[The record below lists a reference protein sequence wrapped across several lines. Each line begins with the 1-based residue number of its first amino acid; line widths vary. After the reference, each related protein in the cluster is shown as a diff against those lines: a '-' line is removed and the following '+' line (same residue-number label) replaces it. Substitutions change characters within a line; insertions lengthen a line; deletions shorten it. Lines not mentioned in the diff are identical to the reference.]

1 MNLKQAW
8 GGPVTMW
15 SERHRVVDRTAADA
29 AADVEVPPS
38 RTSHWMHEVPPLAD
52 VADAPDVL
60 TGHLWL
66 QELVDGSPL
75 RFQVRTAAPIR
86 FGDDRREFDA
96 DDVPRPLRYAVH
108 EVQRDL
114 DRAAL
119 RNAVENVETITFV
132 GVATH
137 RRRVDYDWAHLPG
150 FLGTDVWEDDTDEFL
165 PPDRAEQVFSSLGL
179 TPLNALAKEVRAAD
193 FQPQRY
199 EFPDS
204 NWRDGPVAGVVVR
217 NKTGGR
223 ARLPNPDVLASAD
236 ERPGDSTG
244 DESAEA
250 LAVEFAT
257 LDRFQRAAATL
268 KDEYGATPG
277 FDALQERVLDGIY
290 REFTPAF
297 EHAAVDHDAF
307 RRAVAERTSEYLGS
321 R

>member
-1 MNLKQAW
+1 
-8 GGPVTMW
+8 
-15 SERHRVVDRTAADA
+15 
-29 AADVEVPPS
+29 
-38 RTSHWMHEVPPLAD
+38 MHEVPPFPD
-52 VADAPDVL
+52 VADAPDAL

-86 FGDDRREFDA
+86 FGDDRREFAA
-96 DDVPRPLRYAVH
+96 DEAPRPLRFAIH

-119 RNAVENVETITFV
+119 RQAVDDVETVTFV

-137 RRRVDYDWAHLPG
+137 RRRVDYDWHRLPG
-150 FLGTDVWEDDTDEFL
+150 FLGTDVWDDDTDEFL

-223 ARLPNPDVLASAD
+223 ARLPNPDVLASDDGRPWEVPED
-236 ERPGDSTG
+236 EAGEEQTVAF
-244 DESAEA
+244 AEQ
-250 LAVEFAT
+250 FAT
-257 LDRFQRAAATL
+257 DDRFQRVASTL
-268 KDEYGATPG
+268 EDEYGAAPG

-290 REFTPAF
+290 REFAPAF
-297 EHAAVDHDAF
+297 EHAAVDHDEF
-307 RRAVAERTSEYLGS
+307 RRAVAERTSEYVRS
-321 R
+321 H